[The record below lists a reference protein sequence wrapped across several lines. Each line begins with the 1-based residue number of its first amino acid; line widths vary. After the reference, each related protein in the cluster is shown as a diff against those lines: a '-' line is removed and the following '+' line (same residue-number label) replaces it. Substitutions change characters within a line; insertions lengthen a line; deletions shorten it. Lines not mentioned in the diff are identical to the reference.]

1 MAAIA
6 VAGRQ
11 RSRAIAGAE
20 FSMSAKPEIL
30 FLAHRIPYPPDKG
43 DKIRSWRLL
52 KHLTQTYAVHLACF
66 VDEPDDFSHAEFL
79 RSVCASVTLIALNPT
94 AAKAKSLSGYLNR
107 EPLSMAYYRSKAMH
121 QAVDALRARPLV
133 AEVVFSSTMA
143 QYIETPLAGRKRI
156 IDFCDADSEKWLQYA
171 QDAAAP
177 LQWIF
182 TREGRLLAH
191 AETDIANWADASFA
205 ITPAEA
211 ALFNRCRGL
220 KNQVAWW
227 SNGVDTDYFDP
238 AIAFDE
244 LPTSAD
250 VVFVGA
256 MDYRANVKAA
266 TYFAETVW
274 PLVLKSAPDARF
286 AIVGANPV
294 RQIRMLDGK
303 NRTSVTGR
311 VDDVRP
317 WLGEAKIVVAP
328 LRVARGIQ
336 NKVLEAMAMARPV
349 VATTAAATGLGV
361 TPGEDILIADKA
373 DIMAQEI
380 LLLLGDSDK
389 RHRLGVAA
397 RRMVRERYRWGE
409 QLKRFDLALGAYSS
423 SSMEPSEKLA
433 SSA

>member
-1 MAAIA
+1 MN
-6 VAGRQ
+6 G
-11 RSRAIAGAE
+11 
-20 FSMSAKPEIL
+20 KPEIL

-52 KHLTQTYAVHLACF
+52 QHLTQTYAVHLACF

-79 RSVCASVTLIALNPT
+79 RSVCASATLIALNPT
-94 AAKAKSLSGYLNR
+94 AAKAKSVSGFFNR
-107 EPLSMAYYRSKAMH
+107 EPLSIAYYRSKKMQ

-143 QYIETPLAGRKRI
+143 QYIEKPLPGRKRI
-156 IDFCDADSEKWLQYA
+156 VDFCDADSEKWLQYA
-171 QDAAAP
+171 QDATAP
-177 LQWIF
+177 LRSIF
-182 TREGRLLAH
+182 AREGRLLAG
-191 AETDIANWADASFA
+191 AETDIANWTDASFA

-211 ALFNRCRGL
+211 GLFNRRRGL
-220 KNQVAWW
+220 DNQVAWW
-227 SNGVDTDYFDP
+227 SNGVNTDYFAP
-238 AIAFDE
+238 AVEFDE
-244 LPTSAD
+244 LPAPAD

-256 MDYRANVKAA
+256 MDYRANVEAA
-266 TYFAETVW
+266 TYFAKAVW
-274 PLVLKSAPDARF
+274 PQIVKAAPDGRF

-294 RQIRMLDGK
+294 RQIRALGGK
-303 NRTSVTGR
+303 NQISITGR

-317 WLGEAKIVVAP
+317 WLGQAKIVVAP

-373 DIMAQEI
+373 DIMTQEI
-380 LLLLGDSDK
+380 LSLLGDSDK

-397 RRMVRERYRWGE
+397 RRMVSAHYRWSD
-409 QLKRFDLALGAYSS
+409 QLKRFDTALGAGAYSS
-423 SSMEPSEKLA
+423 SSMESSEKLA

>member
-1 MAAIA
+1 M
-6 VAGRQ
+6 
-11 RSRAIAGAE
+11 
-20 FSMSAKPEIL
+20 

-66 VDEPDDFSHAEFL
+66 VDEPDDFAHAEFL
-79 RSVCASVTLIALNPT
+79 RSICASATLIVLNPVR
-94 AAKAKSLSGYLNR
+94 AKAKSLSGYLNR
-107 EPLSMAYYRSKAMH
+107 EPLSMVYYRSKKM
-121 QAVDALRARPLV
+121 QRAVDGLRARPLV

-143 QYIETPLAGRKRI
+143 QYIEKPLPGRKRI
-156 IDFCDADSEKWLQYA
+156 IDFCDADSEKWRQYA
-171 QDAAAP
+171 QDAARP
-177 LQWIF
+177 LRAVF
-182 TREGRLLAH
+182 AREGRLLAR

-211 ALFNRCRGL
+211 GLFNRRGGL

-238 AIAFDE
+238 AISFDE
-244 LPTSAD
+244 LPAPAD

-256 MDYRANVKAA
+256 MDYRANVEAA
-266 TYFAETVW
+266 TYFAEAVW

-294 RQIRMLDGK
+294 RQICALDGK
-303 NRTSVTGR
+303 NRISVTGR

-361 TPGEDILIADKA
+361 TSGEDILIADKA
-373 DIMAQEI
+373 DTMAQKI
-380 LLLLGDSDK
+380 LSLLGDSDK

-397 RRMVRERYRWGE
+397 RRMVRERYRWSE

>member
-1 MAAIA
+1 
-6 VAGRQ
+6 
-11 RSRAIAGAE
+11 
-20 FSMSAKPEIL
+20 MSARPEIL

-52 KHLTQTYAVHLACF
+52 KHLTQTHAVHLACF
-66 VDEPDDFSHAEFL
+66 VDDARDFAHANFL
-79 RSVCASVTLIALNPT
+79 RSVCASATLIALNPMR
-94 AAKAKSLSGYLNR
+94 AKAKSLSGYLSG
-107 EPLSMAYYRSKAMH
+107 EPLSMAYYRSKAMQ
-121 QAVDALRARPLV
+121 QAIDGLRARPLA
-133 AEVVFSSTMA
+133 AEVVFSSSMA
-143 QYIETPLAGRKRI
+143 QYIAKPLPGRKRI

-171 QDAAAP
+171 QEASSP
-177 LQWIF
+177 LRSVF
-182 TREGRLLAH
+182 AREGRLLAR
-191 AETDIANWADASFA
+191 AETEIANWADASFA

-211 ALFNRCRGL
+211 ALFNRRRGL

-227 SNGVDTDYFDP
+227 SNGVDTNYFDP
-238 AIAFDE
+238 TIAFDE
-244 LPTSAD
+244 LPAAAD

-256 MDYRANVKAA
+256 MDYRANVEAA
-266 TYFAETVW
+266 TYFAEAVW
-274 PLVLKSAPDARF
+274 PQVVKSAPDARF

-303 NRTSVTGR
+303 NRISVTGR

-361 TPGEDILIADKA
+361 TPGEDIVIADDA
-373 DIMAQEI
+373 AVMAQET
-380 LLLLGDSDK
+380 LSLLGDCDK

-397 RRMVRERYRWGE
+397 RRMVRERYRWDE